1 MLNEKERA
9 LRDAARAYV
18 KTVPKELLVK
28 MDNDEVKYPREY
40 VVGLAKEKLLG
51 IRFDPKYGGHGLG
64 WTAEVPVLAEIGA
77 LSLALGCLFSLP
89 SICGEA
95 LNKFGTPAQ
104 KEKFLKPTIEGKI
117 FTAEALTEPRGGSD
131 FFGATTKAIK
141 DGDNYILNG
150 QKRFVVGAEGADYFL
165 VYART
170 NSDPKAPPQ
179 KSISLFIV
187 ERGPGVTAKYLYKLM
202 GTRGGGAGR
211 LVFRDVKVPKENLIL
226 NEGAGGKIFYQMMI
240 PERMT
245 SAAGCIGMMRAVT
258 ELAAKYSTKR
268 QAFGKPIKE
277 FEGVTFKI
285 ADNLI
290 LTDAAMAMCYQ
301 TAKAIDSGADAGLCR
316 RLVSE
321 TKRFCTESA
330 WTAINNAMQ
339 AMGGIAY
346 TSVYPI
352 EKFLRDARLA
362 SIWTGTSEI
371 MNLIIQH
378 EYYTELAKGSNWRD
392 VEQDAEHANLPGEK
406 IYQDDDTSDW

>member
-1 MLNEKERA
+1 MSDFMLNDKERA
-9 LRDAARAYV
+9 LRDTARAYV
-18 KTVPKELLVK
+18 KTVPKELLVR

-40 VVGLAKEKLLG
+40 VVGLAKNKLLG

-95 LNKFGTPAQ
+95 LNKYGTPEQ
-104 KEKFLKPTIEGKI
+104 KEKFLRPTIAGNI

-131 FFGATTKAIK
+131 FFGATTKAVK
-141 DGDNYILNG
+141 EGNHYILNG

-165 VYART
+165 VYAKT
-170 NSDPKAPPQ
+170 NPNPQSPPHKA
-179 KSISLFIV
+179 ISLLIV
-187 ERGPGVTAKYLYKLM
+187 ERGPGVTAQYLYKLM

-211 LVFRDVKVPKENLIL
+211 LLFRDVRIPKENLIL
-226 NEGAGGKIFYQMMI
+226 GEGAGGQIFYQMMI

-245 SAAGCIGMMRAVT
+245 SAAGCIGMMRGAT
-258 ELAAKYSTKR
+258 EIAARYSTKR
-268 QAFGKPIKE
+268 QAFGKTIKDYE
-277 FEGVTFKI
+277 AVSFKI
-285 ADNLI
+285 ADNLM
-290 LTDAAMAMCYQ
+290 LTDAATAMCYQ

-330 WTAINNAMQ
+330 WTVINNAMQ
-339 AMGGIAY
+339 VVGGIGY
-346 TSVYPI
+346 TSVYPL
-352 EKFLRDARLA
+352 EKFLRDVRLA

-378 EYYTELAKGSNWRD
+378 EYYTELAQGNNWRD
-392 VEQDAEHANLPGEK
+392 VEQDAEHADAVDEK
-406 IYQDDDTSDW
+406 IYND

>member
-1 MLNEKERA
+1 MFDFMLNEQEIA
-9 LRDAARAYV
+9 LRDTARDYV

-40 VVGLAKEKLLG
+40 VVGLAENHLLG
-51 IRFDPKYGGHGLG
+51 IRFSQEYGGHGLG
-64 WTAEVPVLAEIGA
+64 WTAEVPVLGEIGA

-95 LNKFGTPAQ
+95 LDKYGTPEQ
-104 KEKFLKPTIEGKI
+104 KEKYLRPTIEGKI

-131 FFGATTKAIK
+131 FFGATTTAVR
-141 DGDNYILNG
+141 DGDEYILNG

-165 VYART
+165 VYAKT
-170 NSDPKAPPQ
+170 DPEAPPH

-187 ERGPGVTAKYLYKLM
+187 DRGEGVTAKYLYKLM

-211 LVFRDVKVPKENLIL
+211 LVFRDVRVPADNVIL
-226 NEGAGGKIFYQMMI
+226 EEGAGGKIFYQMMI

-245 SAAGCIGMMRAVT
+245 SAAGCLGMMRGVT
-258 ELAAKYSTKR
+258 ELAAKYATKR
-268 QAFGKPIKE
+268 QAFGKAIKE
-277 FEGVTFKI
+277 YEAVSFKI
-285 ADNLI
+285 ADNLV
-290 LTDAAMAMCYQ
+290 LWDAAQAMCYQ

-321 TKRFCTESA
+321 TKRFCTEQA
-330 WTAINNAMQ
+330 WTCINNAMQ
-339 AMGGIAY
+339 VVGGISY
-346 TSVYPI
+346 TSVYPL

-378 EYYTELAKGSNWRD
+378 EYYTQLAGESPWRD
-392 VEQDAEHANLPGEK
+392 VEADAENADAEDEK
-406 IYQDDDTSDW
+406 IYE